1 MRTLRYLAA
10 AALALTTVAIAA
22 DRISAQGTGQAS
34 KSQMGPLTPKQVAAA
49 EAQYAKG
56 KTPGQ
61 EVFNRNC
68 AACHA
73 NGIKF
78 PGTVALSAKY
88 NGSLPAAL
96 EDRTDLTPEMIR
108 YFVRNGVSIMPGW
121 RKSQLTDKELDD
133 LATYL
138 TKKKR

>member
-1 MRTLRYLAA
+1 MQTCWSLVA
-10 AALALTTVAIAA
+10 AALTLSTAAIAA
-22 DRISAQGTGQAS
+22 DRTGAQGAAPVSQ
-34 KSQMGPLTPKQVAAA
+34 SQMGPLTPKQVAAA
-49 EAQYAKG
+49 EAQFAKG

-78 PGTVALSAKY
+78 PGTVALTAKY
-88 NGSLPAAL
+88 NGSLPGAL
-96 EDRTDLTPEMIR
+96 EDRRDLTPDMIR

-133 LATYL
+133 LAAYL
-138 TKKKR
+138 AKKR